1 MYRDEQL
8 DEIEEIRLRLA
19 KNKINIDNGCLQ
31 KGLLIPQDVRD
42 EKKLLDL
49 PHAGLG
55 LLENPFFKSKKK
67 KKKKKSKGKKK

>member
-1 MYRDEQL
+1 L
-8 DEIEEIRLRLA
+8 
-19 KNKINIDNGCLQ
+19 
-31 KGLLIPQDVRD
+31 DVRD

>member
-1 MYRDEQL
+1 MSNAAENQFDIF
-8 DEIEEIRLRLA
+8 DW
-19 KNKINIDNGCLQ
+19 KDWKVC
-31 KGLLIPQDVRD
+31 P

-67 KKKKKSKGKKK
+67 KKKKKSKGKKKWLILYN